1 MGQFVSSLTET
12 YIYVSVLQCRHNKE
26 LRLPKERGI
35 APNPPWVTGRLQARG
50 TAVAVKKLV
59 VGSRRVEGGTLL
71 SVTALLPV
79 VFARGFRVLLI
90 ECPGML
96 AGLL

>member
-1 MGQFVSSLTET
+1 M
-12 YIYVSVLQCRHNKE
+12 
-26 LRLPKERGI
+26 
-35 APNPPWVTGRLQARG
+35 
-50 TAVAVKKLV
+50 AVAVKKLV

>member
-1 MGQFVSSLTET
+1 MTTSIRGQKTGTSSPLGYSIFGDE
-12 YIYVSVLQCRHNKE
+12 VV
-26 LRLPKERGI
+26 
-35 APNPPWVTGRLQARG
+35 
-50 TAVAVKKLV
+50 VKKLV

>member
-1 MGQFVSSLTET
+1 MSRLPQPSVRRQSSLDL
-12 YIYVSVLQCRHNKE
+12 VPLG
-26 LRLPKERGI
+26 P
-35 APNPPWVTGRLQARG
+35 

>member
-1 MGQFVSSLTET
+1 MFVATSTLGTGLF
-12 YIYVSVLQCRHNKE
+12 YV
-26 LRLPKERGI
+26 
-35 APNPPWVTGRLQARG
+35 

>member
-1 MGQFVSSLTET
+1 MSK
-12 YIYVSVLQCRHNKE
+12 CRPNKE
-26 LRLPKERGI
+26 LRLRKERGD
-35 APNPPWVTGRLQARG
+35 APNPQRDSGRLLARS

>member
-1 MGQFVSSLTET
+1 MLVP
-12 YIYVSVLQCRHNKE
+12 
-26 LRLPKERGI
+26 LPKTR
-35 APNPPWVTGRLQARG
+35 ARQ
-50 TAVAVKKLV
+50 TPSPAREITTVAVKKLV

>member
-1 MGQFVSSLTET
+1 MYE
-12 YIYVSVLQCRHNKE
+12 SVATSTPVRVYS
-26 LRLPKERGI
+26 
-35 APNPPWVTGRLQARG
+35 WG
-50 TAVAVKKLV
+50 TTVAVKKLV

>member
-1 MGQFVSSLTET
+1 MPAAAVIPAPIA
-12 YIYVSVLQCRHNKE
+12 YIKF
-26 LRLPKERGI
+26 
-35 APNPPWVTGRLQARG
+35 
-50 TAVAVKKLV
+50 VAVKKLV